1 MAQQVNQ
8 YTAWCRQLFD
18 TLTDGGSWGVPR
30 SGLIFNR
37 HGNTLVLVSR
47 MPHDPAMPC
56 TAEQL
61 HEQQQSDY
69 ESTKREFAK
78 AGIEVIDE
86 TENC

>member
-1 MAQQVNQ
+1 MAQQMNK

-18 TLTDGGSWGVPR
+18 TLEDGGTWGVPR

-37 HGNTLVLVSR
+37 RGNTLVLVGR
-47 MPHDPAMPC
+47 LPYDPAMPC
-56 TAEQL
+56 TAAEL
-61 HEQQQSDY
+61 HAQQQSDFN
-69 ESTKREFAK
+69 STKREFAK